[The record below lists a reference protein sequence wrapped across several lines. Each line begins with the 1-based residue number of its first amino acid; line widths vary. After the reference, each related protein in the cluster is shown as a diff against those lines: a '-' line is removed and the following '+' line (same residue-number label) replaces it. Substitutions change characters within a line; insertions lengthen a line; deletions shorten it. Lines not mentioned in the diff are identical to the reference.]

1 MTHAER
7 HKNVDE
13 GFDVQHGP
21 PNGSV
26 KVVQLRPCG
35 YKSNHRRYDTK
46 GDGG

>member
-13 GFDVQHGP
+13 GFDVQHGLP
-21 PNGSV
+21 TGSV
-26 KVVQLRPCG
+26 KVVQLRACG